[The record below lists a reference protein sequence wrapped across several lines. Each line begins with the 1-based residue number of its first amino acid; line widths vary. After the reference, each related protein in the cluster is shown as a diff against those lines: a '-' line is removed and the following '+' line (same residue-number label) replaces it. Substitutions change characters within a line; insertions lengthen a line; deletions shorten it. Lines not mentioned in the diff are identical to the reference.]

1 MKNILFCL
9 VAVLALTVAACS
21 NSKRTAGGRDDDAD
35 KDYEQPPLGLVLGGG
50 GAKAAAEI
58 GVLKWIDEQ
67 GIEISHIAGSSMGA
81 VIGGLY
87 AAGFT
92 AEEIE
97 KMWYEE
103 DWLSLFR
110 TSAIGS
116 NNGGRTIFGLVKG
129 EEFEEQLRRKL
140 AEKGCQSFA
149 DTKIPFCCTV
159 TSIVDDEWIKGEVL
173 DKGDLARGIRASMT
187 FPAPLA
193 YRPFMHQGMRLAD
206 GGMTNNL
213 PVDVLK
219 ERGMERVIAVDL
231 EVRQYDPTVNSI
243 VKFFVGLLRN
253 NPWADLVLSVTDTKW
268 LATWFDQ
275 RPDVGRH
282 ERNLQLTDVLLNP
295 ELKGY
300 GITSFDS
307 KSAHQMVLEG
317 WDTANKHRRKIE
329 RLLTP

>member
-1 MKNILFCL
+1 MKRLFL
-9 VAVLALTVAACS
+9 FFFAATALITISCS
-21 NSKRTAGGRDDDAD
+21 NSERTAGGRSSNDTP
-35 KDYEQPPLGLVLGGG
+35 DYEQPPLGVVLGGG

-67 GIEISHIAGSSMGA
+67 GIEVSYIACSSMGS
-81 VIGGLY
+81 VVGGLY

-103 DWLSLFR
+103 DWLALFR

-140 AEKGCQSFA
+140 AEKGCHSFA

-159 TSIVDDEWIKGEVL
+159 TSIIDDKWIKEEVL
-173 DKGDLARGIRASMT
+173 DTGDLARGIRASMT

-206 GGMTNNL
+206 GGMMNNL

-219 ERGMERVIAVDL
+219 ERGIKRVLAIDL
-231 EVRQYDPTVNSI
+231 EVRQYDPLVNNL
-243 VKFFVGLLRN
+243 VKFFVEILKN

-268 LATWFDQ
+268 LATWFEE
-275 RPDVGRH
+275 RPDVTKH
-282 ERNLQLTDVLLNP
+282 EKNVQLADVLLNP

-300 GITSFDS
+300 KITSFDN

-317 WDTANKHRRKIE
+317 WDTANKYKRKITQ
-329 RLLTP
+329 LLNQ